1 MVLVIQND
9 YQKRSFTRQAR
20 VGLQNIINRYAIITK
35 RKVIIEQ
42 NEKTFTVK
50 IPILTKQTT
59 VMEQQ
64 NKL

>member
-9 YQKRSFTRQAR
+9 YQKRSATRQAR

-35 RKVIIEQ
+35 RKVLIEQ

-50 IPILTKQTT
+50 YQF
-59 VMEQQ
+59 
-64 NKL
+64 

>member
-9 YQKRSFTRQAR
+9 YQKEVYKTGKE
-20 VGLQNIINRYAIITK
+20 GLKYNQYDNHETK
-35 RKVIIEQ
+35 VMIEQ

-59 VMEQQ
+59 VMEAT
-64 NKL
+64 KL